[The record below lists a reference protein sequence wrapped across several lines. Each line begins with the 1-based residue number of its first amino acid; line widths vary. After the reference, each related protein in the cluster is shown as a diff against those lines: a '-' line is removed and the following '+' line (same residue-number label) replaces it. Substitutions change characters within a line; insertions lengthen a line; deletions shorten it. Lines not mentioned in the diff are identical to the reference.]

1 MSQKWEYGRKVMEIR
16 TKSES
21 NLELEINL
29 ILIWVGGWG
38 GKREGGVLLPQLLVF
53 FLNNSETVKVGT
65 LTLCSV

>member
-38 GKREGGVLLPQLLVF
+38 GKRGGGTFTTTLSF
-53 FLNNSETVKVGT
+53 FP
-65 LTLCSV
+65 

>member
-38 GKREGGVLLPQLLVF
+38 DEGVRGGVLLPQLLVF
-53 FLNNSETVKVGT
+53 S
-65 LTLCSV
+65 